1 MQDLEQLKE
10 HQEYKLTK
18 LMING
23 VVRMVASN
31 CINSG
36 YEVYLEENNITT
48 MLKVFTDDSKEDYI
62 RLMVFHFPS
71 TNTVDLMYAQ
81 YINGK
86 KQQVKDTETIDVNNL
101 YNLLMQAINEVIPC
115 QQQQRGVVMTV
126 KDRLNRDINLNDIV
140 VHLQV
145 DWNSRNVRCELGKVV
160 DLNEDL
166 EKCKL
171 EKGNCTSWVKARN
184 VLISDKGTY

>member
-23 VVRMVASN
+23 VARMVASN

-36 YEVYLEENNITT
+36 YEVHLEEATKDSITT
-48 MLKVFTDDSKEDYI
+48 MLQVFTGESKEAYI
-62 RLMVFHFPS
+62 RLMVFHLPS
-71 TNTVDLMYAQ
+71 TNIVDFMYAQ

-86 KQQVKDTETIDVNNL
+86 KQQVKCIETIDVNNL

-115 QQQQRGVVMTV
+115 QQQ
-126 KDRLNRDINLNDIV
+126 
-140 VHLQV
+140 
-145 DWNSRNVRCELGKVV
+145 
-160 DLNEDL
+160 
-166 EKCKL
+166 
-171 EKGNCTSWVKARN
+171 
-184 VLISDKGTY
+184 

>member
-18 LMING
+18 LMVNG

-48 MLKVFTDDSKEDYI
+48 MLQVFTGESKEDYI
-62 RLMVFHFPS
+62 RLMVFHLPS
-71 TNTVDLMYAQ
+71 TNTVDFMYAQ

-86 KQQVKDTETIDVNNL
+86 KQQVRCTETIDVNNL
-101 YNLLMQAINEVIPC
+101 YNLLMQVINEVIPC
-115 QQQQRGVVMTV
+115 QQQ
-126 KDRLNRDINLNDIV
+126 
-140 VHLQV
+140 
-145 DWNSRNVRCELGKVV
+145 
-160 DLNEDL
+160 
-166 EKCKL
+166 
-171 EKGNCTSWVKARN
+171 
-184 VLISDKGTY
+184 

>member
-10 HQEYKLTK
+10 HQECKLTK

-23 VVRMVASN
+23 VARMVASN

-36 YEVYLEENNITT
+36 YEVYLEENSITT
-48 MLKVFTDDSKEDYI
+48 MLKVFTGDSKEDYI
-62 RLMVFHFPS
+62 RLIVFHFPS

-115 QQQQRGVVMTV
+115 QQQ
-126 KDRLNRDINLNDIV
+126 
-140 VHLQV
+140 
-145 DWNSRNVRCELGKVV
+145 
-160 DLNEDL
+160 
-166 EKCKL
+166 
-171 EKGNCTSWVKARN
+171 
-184 VLISDKGTY
+184 

>member
-23 VVRMVASN
+23 VVRIVASN

-48 MLKVFTDDSKEDYI
+48 VLKVFTGDSKEDYI
-62 RLMVFHFPS
+62 RLMVFHLPS

-86 KQQVKDTETIDVNNL
+86 RQQVKDTETIDVNNL
-101 YNLLMQAINEVIPC
+101 YNLLMQVINEVIPC
-115 QQQQRGVVMTV
+115 QQQ
-126 KDRLNRDINLNDIV
+126 
-140 VHLQV
+140 
-145 DWNSRNVRCELGKVV
+145 
-160 DLNEDL
+160 
-166 EKCKL
+166 
-171 EKGNCTSWVKARN
+171 
-184 VLISDKGTY
+184 

>member
-10 HQEYKLTK
+10 RQEYKLTK

-36 YEVYLEENNITT
+36 YEVYLEGNNITT
-48 MLKVFTDDSKEDYI
+48 MLKVFTGDSKGDYI
-62 RLMVFHFPS
+62 RLMVFHLPS

-86 KQQVKDTETIDVNNL
+86 RQQVKDTETIDVNNL

-115 QQQQRGVVMTV
+115 QQQ
-126 KDRLNRDINLNDIV
+126 
-140 VHLQV
+140 
-145 DWNSRNVRCELGKVV
+145 
-160 DLNEDL
+160 
-166 EKCKL
+166 
-171 EKGNCTSWVKARN
+171 
-184 VLISDKGTY
+184 

>member
-23 VVRMVASN
+23 VARMVASN

-36 YEVYLEENNITT
+36 YEVYLEENNMTT
-48 MLKVFTDDSKEDYI
+48 MLKVFTGDTKEDYI

-101 YNLLMQAINEVIPC
+101 YNLLMQVINEVIPC
-115 QQQQRGVVMTV
+115 QQQ
-126 KDRLNRDINLNDIV
+126 
-140 VHLQV
+140 
-145 DWNSRNVRCELGKVV
+145 
-160 DLNEDL
+160 
-166 EKCKL
+166 
-171 EKGNCTSWVKARN
+171 
-184 VLISDKGTY
+184 

>member
-23 VVRMVASN
+23 VARMVASN

-48 MLKVFTDDSKEDYI
+48 MLKVFTGGSKEDYI

-101 YNLLMQAINEVIPC
+101 YNLLMQAINKVIPC
-115 QQQQRGVVMTV
+115 QQQ
-126 KDRLNRDINLNDIV
+126 
-140 VHLQV
+140 
-145 DWNSRNVRCELGKVV
+145 
-160 DLNEDL
+160 
-166 EKCKL
+166 
-171 EKGNCTSWVKARN
+171 
-184 VLISDKGTY
+184 

>member
-23 VVRMVASN
+23 VARMVASN
-31 CINSG
+31 CINNG
-36 YEVYLEENNITT
+36 YEVYLEEATKDSITT
-48 MLKVFTDDSKEDYI
+48 MLKVFTGDSKEDYI

-86 KQQVKDTETIDVNNL
+86 KQQVKCTGTIDEKNL
-101 YNLLMQAINEVIPC
+101 YNLLMKEINEEI
-115 QQQQRGVVMTV
+115 QR
-126 KDRLNRDINLNDIV
+126 K
-140 VHLQV
+140 
-145 DWNSRNVRCELGKVV
+145 K
-160 DLNEDL
+160 
-166 EKCKL
+166 K
-171 EKGNCTSWVKARN
+171 
-184 VLISDKGTY
+184 

>member
-23 VVRMVASN
+23 VARMVASN

-48 MLKVFTDDSKEDYI
+48 TLKVFTGDSKEDYI
-62 RLMVFHFPS
+62 RLMVFHLPS
-71 TNTVDLMYAQ
+71 TNAVDFMYAQ

-86 KQQVKDTETIDVNNL
+86 KQQVKCTETIDVNNL

-115 QQQQRGVVMTV
+115 QQQ
-126 KDRLNRDINLNDIV
+126 
-140 VHLQV
+140 
-145 DWNSRNVRCELGKVV
+145 
-160 DLNEDL
+160 
-166 EKCKL
+166 
-171 EKGNCTSWVKARN
+171 
-184 VLISDKGTY
+184 

>member
-10 HQEYKLTK
+10 HQEHKLTK

-48 MLKVFTDDSKEDYI
+48 MLKVLTGDTKEDYI
-62 RLMVFHFPS
+62 RLMVFHLPS
-71 TNTVDLMYAQ
+71 TNAVDFMYAQ

-86 KQQVKDTETIDVNNL
+86 KQ
-101 YNLLMQAINEVIPC
+101 
-115 QQQQRGVVMTV
+115 
-126 KDRLNRDINLNDIV
+126 
-140 VHLQV
+140 
-145 DWNSRNVRCELGKVV
+145 
-160 DLNEDL
+160 
-166 EKCKL
+166 
-171 EKGNCTSWVKARN
+171 
-184 VLISDKGTY
+184 

>member
-36 YEVYLEENNITT
+36 YEVYLEEATKDSITT
-48 MLKVFTDDSKEDYI
+48 MLKVFTGDSKEDYI

-86 KQQVKDTETIDVNNL
+86 RQQVKDTETIDVNNL
-101 YNLLMQAINEVIPC
+101 YNLLMQVINEVIPC
-115 QQQQRGVVMTV
+115 QQQ
-126 KDRLNRDINLNDIV
+126 
-140 VHLQV
+140 
-145 DWNSRNVRCELGKVV
+145 
-160 DLNEDL
+160 
-166 EKCKL
+166 
-171 EKGNCTSWVKARN
+171 
-184 VLISDKGTY
+184 

>member
-48 MLKVFTDDSKEDYI
+48 MLKVFTGDTKEDYI
-62 RLMVFHFPS
+62 RLMVFHLPS
-71 TNTVDLMYAQ
+71 TNAVDLMYAQ

-86 KQQVKDTETIDVNNL
+86 RQQVKDTETIDVNNL
-101 YNLLMQAINEVIPC
+101 YNLLMQAINEMIPC
-115 QQQQRGVVMTV
+115 QQQ
-126 KDRLNRDINLNDIV
+126 
-140 VHLQV
+140 
-145 DWNSRNVRCELGKVV
+145 
-160 DLNEDL
+160 
-166 EKCKL
+166 
-171 EKGNCTSWVKARN
+171 
-184 VLISDKGTY
+184 

>member
-23 VVRMVASN
+23 VARMVASN

-48 MLKVFTDDSKEDYI
+48 MLKVFTGDTKEDYI

-115 QQQQRGVVMTV
+115 QQQ
-126 KDRLNRDINLNDIV
+126 
-140 VHLQV
+140 
-145 DWNSRNVRCELGKVV
+145 
-160 DLNEDL
+160 
-166 EKCKL
+166 
-171 EKGNCTSWVKARN
+171 
-184 VLISDKGTY
+184 

>member
-10 HQEYKLTK
+10 HQEHKLTK

-48 MLKVFTDDSKEDYI
+48 VLKVFTGDTKEDYI
-62 RLMVFHFPS
+62 HLMVFHLPS

-86 KQQVKDTETIDVNNL
+86 RQQVKDTETIDVNNL
-101 YNLLMQAINEVIPC
+101 YNLLMQAINEMIPC
-115 QQQQRGVVMTV
+115 QQQ
-126 KDRLNRDINLNDIV
+126 
-140 VHLQV
+140 
-145 DWNSRNVRCELGKVV
+145 
-160 DLNEDL
+160 
-166 EKCKL
+166 
-171 EKGNCTSWVKARN
+171 
-184 VLISDKGTY
+184 

>member
-23 VVRMVASN
+23 VARMVASN

-48 MLKVFTDDSKEDYI
+48 MLKVFTGDSKEDYI

-101 YNLLMQAINEVIPC
+101 YNLLMQVINEVIPC
-115 QQQQRGVVMTV
+115 QQQ
-126 KDRLNRDINLNDIV
+126 
-140 VHLQV
+140 
-145 DWNSRNVRCELGKVV
+145 
-160 DLNEDL
+160 
-166 EKCKL
+166 
-171 EKGNCTSWVKARN
+171 
-184 VLISDKGTY
+184 